1 MLIAVSS
8 LPPPSN
14 IFLPLVTGIIFG
26 LYILFDTILTTR
38 RIGDSYRPKPYNR
51 GYGYL
56 SAIFLSSVLIQPSLK
71 AFGLQAFKIPSAG
84 MSPTLKIGDH
94 ILVRKY
100 SYGIRNPFTAKC
112 IGWCKWPDRGDS
124 IVFIFP
130 EDRSKDFIQRVIAVA
145 GDSVEIRT
153 KKVLI
158 NGKAINDPHASFEE
172 SQTSSLAPA
181 NQDDYSPETIPANH
195 LFVLG
200 DNRNRSY
207 DSRFWGFINLDDVR
221 GKAFVIYWSGIA
233 TIQAFVGT
241 GSVNGFNKLFLRI
254 HHSYPIAVTIGLAAA
269 CLAGPYP
276 AIRQS
281 TTDATSDKIATPYG

>member
-1 MLIAVSS
+1 MEIAKRKAWLAAILTLLLPGLGQVYNGQAAKGILFYLIGLTGYAASLLIAVSS

-26 LYILFDTILTTR
+26 LYILFDSILTTR

-181 NQDDYSPETIPANH
+181 NQDDYGPETIPANH

-221 GKAFVIYWSGIA
+221 GKAFVIYWSWDSHNS
-233 TIQAFVGT
+233 
-241 GSVNGFNKLFLRI
+241 SVRWDRI
-254 HHSYPIAVTIGLAAA
+254 GQRL
-269 CLAGPYP
+269 
-276 AIRQS
+276 Q
-281 TTDATSDKIATPYG
+281 

>member
-1 MLIAVSS
+1 
-8 LPPPSN
+8 
-14 IFLPLVTGIIFG
+14 
-26 LYILFDTILTTR
+26 
-38 RIGDSYRPKPYNR
+38 
-51 GYGYL
+51 
-56 SAIFLSSVLIQPSLK
+56 
-71 AFGLQAFKIPSAG
+71 

-172 SQTSSLAPA
+172 SQTSSLGQQIRTTMAPRL
-181 NQDDYSPETIPANH
+181 YPPIISSSWETTETEVTTAGFGDSSIWMM
-195 LFVLG
+195 LG
-200 DNRNRSY
+200 AKPS
-207 DSRFWGFINLDDVR
+207 
-221 GKAFVIYWSGIA
+221 
-233 TIQAFVGT
+233 
-241 GSVNGFNKLFLRI
+241 
-254 HHSYPIAVTIGLAAA
+254 
-269 CLAGPYP
+269 
-276 AIRQS
+276 
-281 TTDATSDKIATPYG
+281 